1 MQLYKHTE
9 IEFVFTNSVFAGV
22 CKDFER
28 KLRNLNPHMPT
39 ITYEIGDLYGY
50 IDDMVD
56 ISALVY
62 DPKMN
67 AYIPCNK
74 EWIKSTAYEH
84 LKQEGSRR

>member
-1 MQLYKHTE
+1 
-9 IEFVFTNSVFAGV
+9 
-22 CKDFER
+22 
-28 KLRNLNPHMPT
+28 MPT

>member
-1 MQLYKHTE
+1 
-9 IEFVFTNSVFAGV
+9 
-22 CKDFER
+22 
-28 KLRNLNPHMPT
+28 MPT
-39 ITYEIGDLYGY
+39 ITYDVSDLYGY

-74 EWIKSTAYEH
+74 EWIKSAAYDY